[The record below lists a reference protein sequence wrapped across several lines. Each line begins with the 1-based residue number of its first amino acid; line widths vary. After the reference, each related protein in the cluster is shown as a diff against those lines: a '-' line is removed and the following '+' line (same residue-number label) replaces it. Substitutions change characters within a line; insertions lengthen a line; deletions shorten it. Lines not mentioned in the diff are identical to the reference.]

1 MRWCLMTIVMILAID
16 RLVVRRVVLRINTFV
31 VMGKFGEITI
41 MIIS

>member
-1 MRWCLMTIVMILAID
+1 MTIVMILAID